1 MERCFKDLDLGEIQ
15 GLDWIQKPGVDQVFL
30 GWDGWFSWVGSMVFM
45 DWIDGFHSSDGWFSW
60 IGSMLFMDDWMAMKA
75 FFKDG
80 LAFSRFFKDLLLYLV
95 RPGFPFVT

>member
-1 MERCFKDLDLGEIQ
+1 M
-15 GLDWIQKPGVDQVFL
+15 
-30 GWDGWFSWVGSMVFM
+30 GWMVFM
-45 DWIDGFHSSDGWFSW
+45 DRIDGFHSSDGWFSW

-95 RPGFPFVT
+95 KSRLPFVT

>member
-1 MERCFKDLDLGEIQ
+1 MERCFKDLDLAEIQ
-15 GLDWIQKPGVDQVFL
+15 GLDWIQKPGVDQVFR
-30 GWDGWFSWVGSMVFM
+30 GW
-45 DWIDGFHSSDGWFSW
+45 DGWFSW

-95 RPGFPFVT
+95 KSRLPFVT